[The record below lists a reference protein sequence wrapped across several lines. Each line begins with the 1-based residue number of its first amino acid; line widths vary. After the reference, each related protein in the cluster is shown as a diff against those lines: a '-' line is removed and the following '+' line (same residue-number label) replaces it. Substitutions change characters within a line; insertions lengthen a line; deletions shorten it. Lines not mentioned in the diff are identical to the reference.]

1 MELKLAHSSR
11 HGDKNDAPTKFQV
24 LRTLFIR
31 TPVGRAGVIFLVQ
44 KSAPAPTG
52 CRLQKQRLESERT
65 ELKPKHSLGHGQN
78 DSPTK
83 FHLSRNVFIRTRG
96 GSVGMIFWIRNPR
109 NLKHTPTAI
118 LIENIVRGACA
129 RLVMIGN
136 GNGNVRSL
144 HRKGRWLYLSAK
156 PNWWKHEKETCT

>member
-1 MELKLAHSSR
+1 M
-11 HGDKNDAPTKFQV
+11 
-24 LRTLFIR
+24 
-31 TPVGRAGVIFLVQ
+31 
-44 KSAPAPTG
+44 
-52 CRLQKQRLESERT
+52 
-65 ELKPKHSLGHGQN
+65 ELKPKDNLGHGQT

-83 FHLSRNVFIRTRG
+83 FHLSRTDFIRTPI
-96 GSVGMIFWIRNPR
+96 GSIGMIFLIRNPR
-109 NLKHTPTAI
+109 LKHTPTAI

-156 PNWWKHEKETCT
+156 PDWWKHEKETYT